1 MKYIEGQNRQQITL
15 FPEVMDDYISEDNPV
30 RVIDAFV
37 ENMDLAE
44 LGVKVSKAVTGRP
57 AYNPKD
63 MLKLYLYGYFNK
75 VRSSR
80 CLEAET
86 KRNVE
91 VMWLMRRLSPDHK
104 TISRFRKDNVKALK
118 NIFRYFV
125 ELCKKHDLYG
135 KEIVAID
142 GSKFKAVNALENNY
156 GYKKIK
162 DRLKRIDDKLENY
175 LQLLNENDKKENAV
189 KEHTKEELDQIINN
203 LKKRKCKYEA
213 IQEHLD
219 STGETQIS
227 TTDTDAKRMNHS
239 NGRSEICYNVQSAVD
254 DKNKLIVEYEVTKR
268 CNDKNLLAPMA
279 KSVKRIL
286 ETEEIT
292 AIADEG
298 YFVTTD
304 IAECITNGITPHV
317 SNKLEEITLCMSVS
331 KEEAN
336 TPNHFE
342 GKGKSVYIKEH
353 NLGVCP
359 MGNILYPRSY
369 VPSLRAARY
378 SNADACK
385 KCSRKNICNRYS
397 KALEIKMHKSD
408 FSTEYDDKDLYF
420 KQITYTADKGMLKRR
435 KAIVEHPFGTIKRH
449 MNADYCL
456 LKGKDNVQGEFA
468 LTFLVYNLKRVINIL
483 GTNKATELVSV

>member
-15 FPEVMDDYISEDNPV
+15 LPEAMDDYIGEDNPV

-37 ENMDLAE
+37 GNMDLDE
-44 LGVKVSKAVTGRP
+44 LGIKVSKAETGRP

-63 MLKLYLYGYFNK
+63 MLKIYLYGYFNK

-80 CLEAET
+80 CLETET

-91 VMWLMRRLSPDHK
+91 VMWLMKRLSPDHK
-104 TISRFRKDNVKALK
+104 TISRFRKDNAKALK

-125 ELCKKHDLYG
+125 ELCRKHDLYG
-135 KEIVAID
+135 KEIIAID

-156 GYKKIK
+156 GHKKIK
-162 DRLKRIDDKLENY
+162 DRVKRIDDKLEIY
-175 LQLLNENDKKENAV
+175 LQQLNENDEKESAL
-189 KEHTKEELDQIINN
+189 KAHTKEELEQIITD
-203 LKKRKCKYEA
+203 LKERKHKYEA

-219 STGETQIS
+219 NTGETQIS

-254 DKNKLIVEYEVTKR
+254 DKNKLIVEYEVTNR

-279 KSVKRIL
+279 KSVKEIL
-286 ETEEIT
+286 KAEEIT
-292 AIADEG
+292 VIADEG
-298 YFVTTD
+298 YFVATD

-317 SNKLEEITLCMSVS
+317 SNKLDEITLCIPVS
-331 KEEAN
+331 KKESN
-336 TPNHFE
+336 TPQHFE
-342 GKGKSVYIKEH
+342 GKGKSVYIKER
-353 NLGVCP
+353 NLGICP
-359 MGNILYPRSY
+359 MGNILYPSSY

-378 SNADACK
+378 SNRAACK
-385 KCSRKNICNRYS
+385 NCSRKNICTKYS
-397 KALEIKMHKSD
+397 KALEIKIPKSN
-408 FSTEYDDKDLYF
+408 FSTEYDDEGLYF

-449 MNADYCL
+449 MNSDYCL

-468 LTFLVYNLKRVINIL
+468 LTFLVYNLKRTINIL
-483 GTNKATELVSV
+483 GAKKALELVSA